1 MARNPY
7 FDILFEPVRIGPVT
21 TKNRFYQ
28 VPHATAHG
36 YKMPNA
42 HAGVRAMKAEGG
54 WGVVNTDLV
63 SIHPTSDDAPYPYL
77 TIWDDKDIAAH
88 ALMVEKVHEHGA
100 LAGIELWH
108 GGSSVAN
115 LFSREAT
122 MGAESGRAVY
132 NDPVQ
137 SRIVNKSDIK
147 EIRRW
152 HVAAAR
158 RGKAAGFDI
167 IYVYATHDY
176 LIHSFLSSKR
186 NFRSD
191 EYGGSVENRVRL
203 LQELIEDVK
212 NAVGD
217 TCAVAV
223 RFCAD
228 DGYAKNNAIRD
239 GSVPQVEEQKEM
251 LSILA
256 ELPDLWDLN
265 VSDYSFE
272 MGSSRFVKEASLEN
286 YVSYVK
292 SITSKPVVC
301 VGRFTSPN
309 TMVAQVKS
317 GIVDLVGAARPS
329 IADPFLPNK
338 INEGRED
345 EIRECI
351 GCNICYAHDNRN
363 APIRCTQNP
372 TMGEEWRRDWH
383 PEKIGPKKSDDKIL
397 IIGAGPAGMEA
408 AVSLGKRGYH
418 VYLAEATREL
428 GGRVSKESKLPTL
441 SEWNRVYEYRFVQLE
456 KLDNVEEYRE
466 SEMTVDDILEFR
478 FPHVVFATGALWRK
492 DGFGLLNTQP
502 ILPQISNK
510 RVFTPDVIMNGH
522 YPAGRALIFDDDHYY
537 MGSVIAEKLMEQ
549 GCRVDFVSTFSNV
562 AAWTRHTVEQER
574 IQARLIN
581 LGVNIIPS
589 RNLKAFDG
597 NRVTLECV
605 YTGSEEEIQ
614 VDGLVMITARVPND
628 DLYYELAS
636 QADALSAAGIKSL
649 ARIGDCLAPGTI
661 ASAVFSGHKFACE
674 FDEPDP
680 GDVPFKRER
689 NVVGL

>member
-36 YKMPNA
+36 YKMPNS
-42 HAGVRAMKAEGG
+42 HAGVRAIKAEGG

-63 SIHPTSDDAPYPYL
+63 SIHPTSDDAGYPYL
-77 TIWDDKDIAAH
+77 TIWDDADIAAH

-108 GGSSVAN
+108 GGASVAN
-115 LFSREAT
+115 LYSREAP

-152 HVAAAR
+152 YVAAAR

-203 LQELIEDVK
+203 LRELIEDVK
-212 NAVGD
+212 NVVGD

-228 DGYAKNNAIRD
+228 GGLPRANAIRD
-239 GSVPQVEEQKEM
+239 GSVPEVEEQKEM

-256 ELPDLWDLN
+256 ELPDLWDLT

-272 MGSSRFVKEASLEN
+272 MGASRFVKEASLEN

-317 GIVDLVGAARPS
+317 GIVDLIGAARPS

-351 GCNICYAHDNRN
+351 GCNICWAHDNRN

-372 TMGEEWRRDWH
+372 TMGEEWRRGWH
-383 PEKIGPKKSDDKIL
+383 PEKIGPKKSDYEIL
-397 IIGAGPAGMEA
+397 IVGAGPAGMEA
-408 AVSLGKRGYH
+408 AVSLGKRGYRVH
-418 VYLAEATREL
+418 LAEATREL
-428 GGRVSKESKLPTL
+428 GGRVLKESMLPTL
-441 SEWNRVYEYRFVQLE
+441 SEWNRIYECRFVQLE
-456 KLDNVEEYRE
+456 KLDHVVVMDVVMSETAEMADIVLPACTFLEQSGVGDFPPVAMHGLPYIMLRKKAIEPLGESMPDWKIWSELGRKMGYGEYFPWETDEEMTEMLLEPSHVTLKQLMDEPGGFFYTEKQYDRYKKKGFRTPSGKIEIFSETFKEAGFDPIPDHIEPTQSPVNNRELAEEYPL
-466 SEMTVDDILEFR
+466 ILT
-478 FPHVVFATGALWRK
+478 TGARTVAFFHSEHRQIPSLRRMNPDPLTEIHPETAANLGIK
-492 DGFGLLNTQP
+492 DGDW
-502 ILPQISNK
+502 IYI
-510 RVFTPDVIMNGH
+510 
-522 YPAGRALIFDDDHYY
+522 
-537 MGSVIAEKLMEQ
+537 E
-549 GCRVDFVSTFSNV
+549 
-562 AAWTRHTVEQER
+562 
-574 IQARLIN
+574 
-581 LGVNIIPS
+581 
-589 RNLKAFDG
+589 
-597 NRVTLECV
+597 NRYGKCK
-605 YTGSEEEIQ
+605 Q
-614 VDGLVMITARVPND
+614 
-628 DLYYELAS
+628 
-636 QADALSAAGIKSL
+636 
-649 ARIGDCLAPGTI
+649 
-661 ASAVFSGHKFACE
+661 
-674 FDEPDP
+674 
-680 GDVPFKRER
+680 
-689 NVVGL
+689 